1 MKIGVG
7 LPTSVQ
13 PTGNPPPYATVRDFA
28 RTAEAGGFDSVWIFD
43 HLLYR
48 HPGRPPEGVHEAWT
62 VLAALAEATQRVEL
76 GTLVLAMRFRNPALL
91 AKMTAALDDVSGGR
105 FILGIGAGWHDPEFE
120 AFGYPLDHRLG
131 RFDEALEILVQLI
144 RTGSATYEGEW
155 HQARD
160 AVLIPPMR
168 HEVPL
173 LIAGR
178 SPRMMRAIARHADL
192 WNGAWYAT
200 PDDPVLLERMTELD
214 EACRAIGRDPA
225 SVRRTVGVSVRYPEA
240 GEAEGPRQW
249 MTGTPQEIA
258 DGLRA
263 FEDAGYEHAIVWLEP
278 MTAES
283 VRRLAEALA
292 LLRS

>member
-13 PTGNPPPYATVRDFA
+13 PTGDPPPYATARDFA
-28 RTAEAGGFDSVWIFD
+28 RTAEAEGFDSIWIFD

-48 HPGRPPEGVHEAWT
+48 HPDKPTEGVHEAWT
-62 VLAALAEATQRVEL
+62 FLSALAEATERVEL

-91 AKMTAALDDVSGGR
+91 AKMTAALDDVSNGR

-131 RFDEALEILVQLI
+131 RFDESLEILVPLL
-144 RTGSATYEGEW
+144 RTGSATFEGEW

-168 HEVPL
+168 HHVPL
-173 LIAGR
+173 MIAGR

-200 PDDPVLLERMTELD
+200 PDDPALVARMAELD
-214 EACRAIGRDPA
+214 AAAREAGRDPA
-225 SVRRTVGVSVRYPEA
+225 SHPPHGGRERSIPGRRACRGRAPVAHRQPA
-240 GEAEGPRQW
+240 GDRRRASGRSR
-249 MTGTPQEIA
+249 TPA
-258 DGLRA
+258 
-263 FEDAGYEHAIVWLEP
+263 
-278 MTAES
+278 TS
-283 VRRLAEALA
+283 T
-292 LLRS
+292 RSCGSSP